1 MPETKSVIWLGH
13 FTKCSFDYFVPK
25 NIDVEELR
33 CVTLM
38 TINDIPIGESRFINN
53 IVESPQALNT
63 EIISHRY
70 SKIFISYTHKDEW
83 KVKSFHEGLKLM
95 GVEHF
100 FDRAYLKAGNI
111 YPKIIQDYINSAD
124 LFVLFWSENA
134 LNSEYVEKE
143 RTQAL
148 KRAFPQI
155 RPRQAAPLSIYPM
168 NIEPYADLP
177 IDMKDYY
184 HFGEL

>member
-1 MPETKSVIWLGH
+1 
-13 FTKCSFDYFVPK
+13 
-25 NIDVEELR
+25 
-33 CVTLM
+33 
-38 TINDIPIGESRFINN
+38 
-53 IVESPQALNT
+53 
-63 EIISHRY
+63 
-70 SKIFISYTHKDEW
+70 
-83 KVKSFHEGLKLM
+83 M

-100 FDRAYLKAGNI
+100 FERAYLKAGDI
-111 YPKIIQDYINSAD
+111 YPKVIQDHINSAD

>member
-1 MPETKSVIWLGH
+1 M
-13 FTKCSFDYFVPK
+13 
-25 NIDVEELR
+25 NIHLR
-33 CVTLM
+33 
-38 TINDIPIGESRFINN
+38 NFN
-53 IVESPQALNT
+53 
-63 EIISHRY
+63 HRY

-83 KVKSFHEGLKLM
+83 KVKSFHEDLKLM

-100 FDRAYLKAGNI
+100 FERAYLKAGDI
-111 YPKIIQDYINSAD
+111 YPKVIQDYINSAD

-184 HFGEL
+184 HFREL

>member
-1 MPETKSVIWLGH
+1 M
-13 FTKCSFDYFVPK
+13 
-25 NIDVEELR
+25 
-33 CVTLM
+33 
-38 TINDIPIGESRFINN
+38 
-53 IVESPQALNT
+53 
-63 EIISHRY
+63 
-70 SKIFISYTHKDEW
+70 
-83 KVKSFHEGLKLM
+83 
-95 GVEHF
+95 
-100 FDRAYLKAGNI
+100 
-111 YPKIIQDYINSAD
+111 
-124 LFVLFWSENA
+124 LFWSENA